1 MVSQPGQ
8 WRSGQAAVGGEVGGG
23 QARSKEAGSGCRGGH
38 REGAKGWVNWDPDWR
53 LSWGPGCPGERRPG
67 GSEVEEPG
75 KIWC

>member
-1 MVSQPGQ
+1 MMVSQPGQ

-53 LSWGPGCPGERRPG
+53 LS
-67 GSEVEEPG
+67 
-75 KIWC
+75 